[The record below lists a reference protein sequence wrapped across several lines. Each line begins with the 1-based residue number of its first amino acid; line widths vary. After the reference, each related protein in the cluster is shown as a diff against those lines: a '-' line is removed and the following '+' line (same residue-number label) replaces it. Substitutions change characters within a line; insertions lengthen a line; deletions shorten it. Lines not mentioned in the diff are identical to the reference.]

1 MHETRKTLTQTKRI
15 VVKVGSSLLTDGGK
29 ALDPKFLQKLAG
41 ELHALRQSGKEVA
54 LVTSGAVA
62 AGVAALGIAK
72 PREIP
77 RKQAV
82 AAIGQSKLMHA
93 YEQVFGAMGVQVA
106 QVLIT
111 GDDLGHRHRFL
122 NARNAVSALFD
133 MGVLPIF
140 NENDTVAV
148 EEIKVGDNDNLSAL
162 VASMIEADLLIIL
175 SDVAGLYDADP
186 RAHPDAN
193 RLSVVGEID
202 SKIER
207 LAGGAGSTA
216 GTGGMIT
223 KLQAAKKAA
232 ASGVPTLI
240 AAGLET
246 DVLKR
251 LVAGEDLGTL
261 FQSSADKMASRKHW
275 IAFVL
280 KPLGKLV
287 LDAGA
292 AKAVQ
297 ESGKSL
303 LPSGVTAVEGKFQ
316 RGDAVAICDA
326 SGHEFAR
333 GVAEYGAD
341 EVRRLTGKKST
352 EIEAILGYKYGDEL
366 VHRDDLVLLERKR

>member
-1 MHETRKTLTQTKRI
+1 MHETRKTLSQAKRI
-15 VVKVGSSLLTDGGK
+15 VVKVGSSLLTDGGR

-41 ELHALRQSGKEVA
+41 ELHALRQEGKQVA

-82 AAIGQSKLMHA
+82 AAVGQSKLMHA
-93 YEQVFGAMGVQVA
+93 YEQAFGALGVQVA

-162 VASMIEADLLIIL
+162 VASMIEADLLVIL

-186 RAHPDAN
+186 RANADAR
-193 RLSVVGEID
+193 RLSVVAEID
-202 SKIER
+202 EGVER

-240 AAGLET
+240 AAGLES

-275 IAFVL
+275 IGFVL
-280 KPLGKLV
+280 KSVGKLV

-292 AKAVQ
+292 AKAVR

-303 LPSGVTAVEGKFQ
+303 LPSGVTAAEGKFQ
-316 RGDAVAICDA
+316 RGDAVSICDA

-333 GVAEYGAD
+333 GVAEYGVD
-341 EVRRLTGKKST
+341 EVRRIAGKKST